1 MAEDLTEY
9 LLEMG
14 LRVRYLHSNVD
25 TIQRI
30 ELLRDLRLG
39 EFDVLVGIN
48 LLREGLDLPEVSLVA
63 ILDADKEGF
72 LRSGTS
78 LIQTIGRAARNVS
91 GQVHM
96 YADKITPSMARA
108 IDETT
113 RRREKQRQYNTEN
126 GIDPTPLRKKINDI
140 LERVY
145 AEAEDSVEGAK
156 IRPGGSGRNSSR
168 GRKATGEPGGSSS
181 GVYAGH
187 NTVGMARNELADLVQ
202 QLTDQMMAAARD
214 LQFELAGR
222 LRDEIQELKKEIRD
236 MDSAAVVA
244 AAR

>member
-1 MAEDLTEY
+1 
-9 LLEMG
+9 
-14 LRVRYLHSNVD
+14 
-25 TIQRI
+25 
-30 ELLRDLRLG
+30 
-39 EFDVLVGIN
+39 
-48 LLREGLDLPEVSLVA
+48 
-63 ILDADKEGF
+63 
-72 LRSGTS
+72 LRSETS
-78 LIQTIGRAARNVS
+78 LIQTIGRAARNVN

-113 RRREKQRQYNTEN
+113 RRREKQREYNIEN

-145 AEAEDSVEGAK
+145 AEAEDGVEAPTP

-168 GRKATGEPGGSSS
+168 GRKATGEAGPSSTS

-187 NTVGMARNELADLVQ
+187 NTAGMARNELADLVQ
-202 QLTDQMMAAARD
+202 RLTDQMMNAARD

-222 LRDEIQELKKEIRD
+222 LRDEIRELKKEIRD
-236 MDSAAVVA
+236 MDSAGVVA
-244 AAR
+244 AVR

>member
-1 MAEDLTEY
+1 
-9 LLEMG
+9 
-14 LRVRYLHSNVD
+14 
-25 TIQRI
+25 
-30 ELLRDLRLG
+30 
-39 EFDVLVGIN
+39 
-48 LLREGLDLPEVSLVA
+48 VA

-72 LRSGTS
+72 LRSETS
-78 LIQTIGRAARNVS
+78 LIQTIGRAARNVN

-113 RRREKQRQYNTEN
+113 RRREKQREYNLQN

-145 AEAEDSVEGAK
+145 AEAEDAVDGVTP

-168 GRKATGEPGGSSS
+168 GRKAAGEPGPGRTTS

-222 LRDEIQELKKEIRD
+222 LRDEIKELKREIRD
-236 MDSAAVVA
+236 MDSAGVVVPI
-244 AAR
+244 R